1 MTTPETTNPPCS
13 SPPSAAVAARCSR
26 CVWTLV
32 LCSSRATA
40 TRASATVASCAALRC
55 GSFLSGEDCVDN
67 GHGWFLPWAEEAHQG
82 HRPDL
87 DNEMRSALL
96 AETGH

>member
-1 MTTPETTNPPCS
+1 
-13 SPPSAAVAARCSR
+13 
-26 CVWTLV
+26 
-32 LCSSRATA
+32 
-40 TRASATVASCAALRC
+40 LRC